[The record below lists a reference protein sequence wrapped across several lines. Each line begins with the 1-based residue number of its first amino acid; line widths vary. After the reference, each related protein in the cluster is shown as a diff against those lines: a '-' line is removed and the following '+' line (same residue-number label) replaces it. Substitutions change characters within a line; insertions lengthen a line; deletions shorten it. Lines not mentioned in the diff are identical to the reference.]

1 MAGTDP
7 WAFDIDVDI
16 SPFLGTLA
24 GPTYIDARWYELMA
38 PRHSRPAEL
47 QQSIE
52 RSFRRT
58 VLRAQWRATSRR
70 ALDRRRAV
78 RVPLVSR
85 VAVDTGAPL
94 VATDISLA
102 GLRCSGRPT
111 SPLLDIEF
119 RLPGL
124 QFPIETR
131 AEVVSYKDANVIP
144 LVGMRFVHID
154 RPYVELIANYVSHRT
169 NAARLAA

>member
-24 GPTYIDARWYELMA
+24 GPTYIDARWYELLA
-38 PRHSRPAEL
+38 PRGERSVEL
-47 QQSIE
+47 QQTID
-52 RSFRRT
+52 RSFRRA

-85 VAVDTGAPL
+85 VYVEAASPL

-102 GLRCSGRPT
+102 GLRCSGRPST
-111 SPLLDIEF
+111 PLLDIEF
-119 RLPGL
+119 RLPGV
-124 QFPIETR
+124 QFPIETK
-131 AEVVSYKDANVIP
+131 AEGVSYKDASVIP
-144 LVGMRFVHID
+144 LVGLRFVRID
-154 RPYVELIANYVSHRT
+154 RPYVELIANYVSRRT
-169 NAARLAA
+169 HAEKVAA